1 MKRNNTR
8 TNFLSALSVAGLV
21 SLSAWQ
27 AQAGDYYIYQ
37 QPDGKLVL
45 SNNPPPEGS
54 KIIKKQTLPESTD
67 QQLVQSGAQ
76 QDQLGV
82 DNRLANL
89 EKSVG
94 DLSNSLRAQSEAIG
108 SLQQGG
114 GDNNA
119 AVGVTQAPGFVAR
132 APRRN
137 FVNPPPRN
145 DIPGVQPRSQ
155 VPAAQQRRER
165 AG

>member
-1 MKRNNTR
+1 MPMKLNNGR
-8 TNFLSALSVAGLV
+8 TNLLLALSVAGLV

-54 KIIKKQTLPESTD
+54 KIIKKQNMPESAD
-67 QQLVQSGAQ
+67 QQLVQSGVQ

-89 EKSVG
+89 ERSVG
-94 DLSNSLRAQSEAIG
+94 DLSQGLRAQGQAIG
-108 SLQQGG
+108 NLQ
-114 GDNNA
+114 
-119 AVGVTQAPGFVAR
+119 
-132 APRRN
+132 
-137 FVNPPPRN
+137 
-145 DIPGVQPRSQ
+145 
-155 VPAAQQRRER
+155 
-165 AG
+165 

>member
-1 MKRNNTR
+1 MKLNNAR
-8 TNFLSALSVAGLV
+8 TNLLLALSVAGLV
-21 SLSAWQ
+21 SLSAARQ
-27 AQAGDYYIYQ
+27 AEAGDYYIYQ

-54 KIIKKQTLPESTD
+54 KIIKKQTMPESTD
-67 QQLVQSGAQ
+67 QQLVQSGVP

-89 EKSVG
+89 ERSVG
-94 DLSNSLRAQSEAIG
+94 DLSQGLRAQGQAIG

-114 GDNNA
+114 GDNNV
-119 AVGVTQAPGFVAR
+119 AVGVTQAPGFVPR

-137 FVNPPPRN
+137 FVNPHPRN
-145 DIPGVQPRSQ
+145 DNIPGVQPRGQ
-155 VPAAQQRRER
+155 VRRER